1 MLKYAETVEKTLQV
15 GITGD
20 IVFTVED
27 SWEFFC
33 EYIYIYVHVG
43 NPLVLYRYIHILMD
57 ISEE

>member
-33 EYIYIYVHVG
+33 EYIYMFMWETH
-43 NPLVLYRYIHILMD
+43 
-57 ISEE
+57 